1 MKRKF
6 FVIAAACILLFALS
20 GGTESYAKNTGVF
33 SGSPGFTVDGKA
45 VAFDA
50 DTGFPYLTGA
60 GRTMMPVRVCLD
72 SVGCEVDWDG
82 KSGMVLTRK
91 GETKVDIPVGQ
102 ETIYVDGKAVPID
115 AGAVLKN
122 GRTYLPLRAVLE
134 AYGYQVDWDG
144 KTGIVSVSSA
154 DRTAPSPFNINGGT
168 TGIFSRKQLSFDGFS
183 GIQADVTLPMV
194 SLAEKGDCPYVYF
207 GFDWANDVGNAEGG
221 FQFIEDPGHPGYDR
235 WTVFLRQGNDWRW
248 GQNIVLEQGS
258 THHLKFYSEKR
269 SEQQT
274 DLVIELDGK
283 EVVRKSSAASDF
295 SKASVKAVVSMAMS
309 KPFDGANCLS
319 RSEGAKI
326 ANLKVLKQDQGPF
339 SDQALEQGSD
349 SAYTDFGSYKL
360 YQEWRPS
367 VGAHGMWY
375 GTADCIPSY
384 LHFEE
389 DGTVSI
395 YKGQ

>member
-6 FVIAAACILLFALS
+6 FMVAAACIFFLVLT
-20 GGTESYAKNTGVF
+20 GGTTADGKNTGTLA
-33 SGSPGFTVDGKA
+33 GSPGFSVDGRA
-45 VAFDA
+45 VSFNQ
-50 DTGFPYLTGA
+50 DTGFPYLTSA

-72 SVGCEVDWDG
+72 SIGCEVDWDG
-82 KSGMVLTRK
+82 KSSTVFTRK
-91 GETKVDIPVGQ
+91 GETKVDIPVGK
-102 ETIYVDGKAVPID
+102 ETIYVNEKAVPVD
-115 AGAVLKN
+115 VGAVLKN

-144 KTGIVSVSSA
+144 KTGIVSASSA
-154 DRTAPSPFNINGGT
+154 DKAAPSPFNINGGT

-183 GIQADVTLPMV
+183 GIQADVTLPV
-194 SLAEKGDCPYVYF
+194 VGLAEKGDCPYVYF

-235 WTVFLRQGNDWRW
+235 WTVFLRQGNEWRW

-258 THHLKFYSEKR
+258 VHHLKFYSEKR
-269 SEQQT
+269 SDRQT
-274 DLVIELDGK
+274 DLVIELDGR
-283 EVVRKSSAASDF
+283 EVVRKASAVADF
-295 SKASVKAVVSMAMS
+295 SNASVKAVVAMAMS
-309 KPFDGANCLS
+309 KPFDGENCLS

-326 ANLKVLKQDQGPF
+326 SNLQVLKRDQRQEL
-339 SDQALEQGSD
+339 DQALGQGSD

-367 VGAHGMWY
+367 VGTHGMWY

-384 LHFEE
+384 LHFGD

-395 YKGQ
+395 YK